1 MYFVADRD
9 SSRPVSMFTQSKN
22 EKVLEQTLQPSK
34 SSGDLTETDD
44 LVQDLKKIVEDK
56 NEENGE
62 NAGGDEKKYVTL
74 RTSIK
79 EEVNNEESKDENE
92 AKKPTE
98 NGDSKRSSDES
109 VSEESNEEKPTD
121 FESDVIMV

>member
-1 MYFVADRD
+1 MYFVADRE

-62 NAGGDEKKYVTL
+62 NAGGDEKKDVTL